1 VSFLNDVLV
10 YVIPTEVEESL
21 TISVLGPLVST
32 EIFRDVS
39 ASLDMN
45 NGQYSKSL
53 SPHIRGAKDSA
64 NNSGPLSTETETY

>member
-1 VSFLNDVLV
+1 MSFLTDVLV
-10 YVIPTEVEESL
+10 YVIPIEVEESL

-39 ASLDMN
+39 TSLDMT

-53 SPHIRGAKDSA
+53 SPHMRGAKDSA
-64 NNSGPLSTETETY
+64 NNSGPLSTEKEMY